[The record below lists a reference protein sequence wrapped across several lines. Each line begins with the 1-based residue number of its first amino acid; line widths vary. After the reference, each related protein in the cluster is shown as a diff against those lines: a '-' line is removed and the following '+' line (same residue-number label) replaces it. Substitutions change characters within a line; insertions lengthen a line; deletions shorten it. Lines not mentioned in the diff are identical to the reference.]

1 MTIIDK
7 INEYQE
13 KLEFILTD
21 EEAKESF
28 KEKIDQFPPDK
39 IENLTN
45 YWNQS
50 LKNLSD
56 KFKNFLKD
64 IQYDD
69 EGNISKEEV
78 KIDFLHN
85 AATKNNKYVK
95 PFYNRNGEN
104 YLEAREDENI
114 EVLNDYKKM
123 DFTIYQSLAQEINNC
138 ITRLI
143 MPRYRRAV
151 EIEDLDRNFWVIGQN
166 LTLLNKL
173 ILDLEDLFGE
183 DLIAELCGLWD
194 NIYRLWQAIFG
205 LIDLTDNINTN
216 EKIRIIL
223 HIPVNGYK
231 EAVNKRIIYFSYNE
245 ILEQI
250 IGKTNE
256 EIIQNYHI
264 DNANNSIVQLDC
276 NKDTQVNLS
285 AFFQMVLEKNFAI
298 LKNENSEGQVIYD
311 IFSLSFTDREKFE
324 LNGYNWYKKTIKIE
338 HLWID
343 FICDNGYI
351 YTYTDNNFGDQTK
364 LLNYDFNISIPMYIN
379 QIDGGADFSYHDI
392 VRINRPIPYLKDL
405 QDSGDYTVH
414 MAAFNDGNLWI
425 YKDGDTSLMVYDGF
439 YGVDF
444 SKYPSQR
451 KITNI
456 YNSYFY
462 LSTNNLFNIKMSS
475 SDLINC
481 KHPIDGQTYIEN
493 EYINTFTEK
502 DFTVNLRYLTGR
514 DNGQEIEILTTKDK
528 VIFPVKYIPKVTAK
542 NDFIGKITYTI
553 NDDYTKNPPEL
564 ILELNKKTGSL
575 KIDLNHIKKKNSS
588 VIDIDKLWNKISTD
602 LETYYKN
609 KAGALQNY
617 EMKVFLP
624 WIYTN
629 PWNNNSST
637 SVYNAGV
644 KYLFIV
650 CVYKINNKL
659 YFKKLF
665 TINKKIDF
673 FHESSIQKAIQPI
686 TDAEGYSATGGYFPF
701 FNGVWHG
708 GFQVDILNYAV
719 NSQNDNFDIILKR
732 LEGKIRYHKFEE
744 NGKTNEISA
753 MVFAGNIYNKNW
765 KIDMIKGYPYKLDG
779 YEIDKESSAEEIDE
793 KYRNRNPNNFIYAG
807 KIENG
812 RVKIKNTGVYL
823 TTNTLPWS
831 ENADWE

>member
-1 MTIIDK
+1 MTTIDK

-85 AATKNNKYVK
+85 AATETNKYVK

-173 ILDLEDLFGE
+173 ILDLGDLFGE

-223 HIPVNGYK
+223 HIPVDGYK
-231 EAVNKRIIYFSYNE
+231 EAVDERIIYFSYNE

-285 AFFQMVLEKNFAI
+285 TFFQMVLEKNFAI

-379 QIDGGADFSYHDI
+379 QIDGGVDFSYHDI

-405 QDSGDYTVH
+405 QDSRDYAVH

-425 YKDGDTSLMVYDGF
+425 YKDGDNPPIGYDGF
-439 YGVDF
+439 YGIDF
-444 SKYPSQR
+444 SEYPSYR
-451 KITNI
+451 VISNVKS
-456 YNSYFY
+456 SYFK
-462 LSTNNLFNIKMSS
+462 LSNNKLFNIRANS
-475 SDLINC
+475 SDLIDCN
-481 KHPIDGQTYIEN
+481 HPVKGQTYIEN
-493 EYINTFTEK
+493 EYVKNFTEK
-502 DFTVNLRYLTGR
+502 EFTINLRYLIGR
-514 DNGQEIEILTTKDK
+514 TSNQEIEILTTKDK
-528 VIFPVKYIPKVTAK
+528 VNVPVKYVPII
-542 NDFIGKITYTI
+542 NILSDNIGKITYTVDNNDNKSNFRLDLKLGNEEKSIDI
-553 NDDYTKNPPEL
+553 N
-564 ILELNKKTGSL
+564 
-575 KIDLNHIKKKNSS
+575 KIKNSNNTLNLTS
-588 VIDIDKLWNKISTD
+588 LWSEIGDD
-602 LETYYKN
+602 LAEYYSK
-609 KAGALQNY
+609 KASGIQER
-617 EMKVFLP
+617 EMKVYLP
-624 WIYTN
+624 CIFSN
-629 PWNNNSST
+629 PWHNDNKEVFNSGT
-637 SVYNAGV
+637 

-650 CVYKINNKL
+650 CVYKINNEIK
-659 YFKKLF
+659 FKKIF

-673 FHESSIQKAIQPI
+673 FKNSKIQDAIESTGLDASNAYFPWVEDLHVGGFSMYITDYSIKMSNEDLEINLKQLEGRIRYNETLKNSAITVSGPINNNGEWVIDDISGRPLKSYSAPSIPSSSLYSSI
-686 TDAEGYSATGGYFPF
+686 AEI
-701 FNGVWHG
+701 
-708 GFQVDILNYAV
+708 VDKKYRG
-719 NSQNDNFDIILKR
+719 SK
-732 LEGKIRYHKFEE
+732 
-744 NGKTNEISA
+744 
-753 MVFAGNIYNKNW
+753 NIYIFGGEKND
-765 KIDMIKGYPYKLDG
+765 KKVTISRTNFKLTSD
-779 YEIDKESSAEEIDE
+779 
-793 KYRNRNPNNFIYAG
+793 
-807 KIENG
+807 
-812 RVKIKNTGVYL
+812 
-823 TTNTLPWS
+823 TTPWS
-831 ENADWE
+831 ENEDWE